1 MSSTSPQRKNRRA
14 VKRVQGL
21 VYWELDQARR
31 PRTPRE
37 YRVLAPDGISRGGR
51 HQRARRMTA
60 RTSSS
65 SRHNRAK
72 GTVEKQLENTI
83 DHNAPKKSISTH
95 PHRHPRPR
103 DYLSRRGSCLGACSL
118 GKKEILHSSKL
129 KMFLLD
135 PNANLAL
142 HSPRC
147 ERQHSTWVPF
157 GTCIMLGGELGVLP
171 PFAIFHS
178 AAPCHCCRLQT
189 ATGAHCC
196 RLGPKAH
203 QAACACSIF
212 FPTPAVI
219 YLFI

>member
-1 MSSTSPQRKNRRA
+1 MPRRSRSPR
-14 VKRVQGL
+14 
-21 VYWELDQARR
+21 
-31 PRTPRE
+31 
-37 YRVLAPDGISRGGR
+37 I
-51 HQRARRMTA
+51 
-60 RTSSS
+60 
-65 SRHNRAK
+65 
-72 GTVEKQLENTI
+72 
-83 DHNAPKKSISTH
+83 
-95 PHRHPRPR
+95 RHPRPR

-118 GKKEILHSSKL
+118 GKEEILHSSKI

-135 PNANLAL
+135 PNANLTL

-171 PFAIFHS
+171 PYAIFHS

-203 QAACACSIF
+203 QAACVQHFLSDPCRH
-212 FPTPAVI
+212 
-219 YLFI
+219 LFIYMTSTRLNRTDQIETNQYRSRTRKKKYGQEIWR